1 MSEQEVQEEVQETE
15 EVEETE
21 ESEEPTDE
29 ELWSQDEEVEG
40 ESKEEGTP
48 TEADKEVSEDAE
60 EEPEEAEEAEVEE
73 TEDEEEPEEPQHDYE
88 TRYKDLEKEFHKRN
102 EESARMRE
110 DLNEFRLRDVEREQ
124 AFDRVKKGL
133 SETEEPPVDPRNAEK
148 FFNKED
154 KQTMEEFSELS
165 STFRKMI
172 QHEMAKQGTT
182 LQEATVE
189 SQKRLKELEEQNQ
202 ENNYQAFL
210 RYHEDYM
217 KDRVG
222 EDYRDI
228 DKDADFQAFVLGS
241 PAMTKMMT
249 ESTDP
254 VDHASVMQLFLSTQA
269 GQDAWRPPEEVKE
282 VKTSTKRQAKRAA
295 ATGLLGNSAPVKS
308 KNMDNLS
315 DEELWEAIPE

>member
-1 MSEQEVQEEVQETE
+1 MSEEEVVE
-15 EVEETE
+15 EVEESVE
-21 ESEEPTDE
+21 ESEASDE
-29 ELWSQDEEVEG
+29 ELWSQDEAEG
-40 ESKEEGTP
+40 DSESEGTP
-48 TEADKEVSEDAE
+48 QKESEE
-60 EEPEEAEEAEVEE
+60 EEPEEDSEDSEEEPVEDDEDE
-73 TEDEEEPEEPQHDYE
+73 TEDEEPEEPQHDYE
-88 TRYKDLEKEFHKRN
+88 SRYKDLEREFHKRN

-110 DLNEFRLRDVEREQ
+110 DLNELRLRDVEREQ
-124 AFDRVKKGL
+124 ALDRAKKGL
-133 SETEEPPVDPRNAEK
+133 SETEEPPVDPQDAEK

-182 LQEATVE
+182 LQQATLQAQE
-189 SQKRLKELEEQNQ
+189 RLKSLEEQNQ
-202 ENNYQAFL
+202 EQTYQNFL
-210 RYHEDYM
+210 RYHENYM
-217 KDRVG
+217 LDNVG

-228 DKDADFQAFVLGS
+228 DKDPDFQAFVLGS

-254 VDHASVMQLFLSTQA
+254 VDHASVMQLFLSTA
-269 GQDAWRPPEEVKE
+269 SGESAWRHSEEDEK
-282 VKTSTKRQAKRAA
+282 KASKASTKRQAKRTA
-295 ATGLLGNSAPVKS
+295 ATGLLGNSAPIKS

>member
-1 MSEQEVQEEVQETE
+1 MSEENEVLEE
-15 EVEETE
+15 EVEESEDTEASDEELWEQDEESEGDSEPEGTPE
-21 ESEEPTDE
+21 ESEE
-29 ELWSQDEEVEG
+29 
-40 ESKEEGTP
+40 ES
-48 TEADKEVSEDAE
+48 DE
-60 EEPEEAEEAEVEE
+60 EEPEEDEDE
-73 TEDEEEPEEPQHDYE
+73 TEEEEPEEPQHDYE
-88 TRYKDLEKEFHKRN
+88 ARYKELEKEFHKRN

-110 DLNEFRLRDVEREQ
+110 DLNELRLRDVEREQ
-124 AFDRVKKGL
+124 ALDRVKRGL
-133 SETEEPPVDPRNAEK
+133 PETEEPQVDPSDEAK
-148 FFNKED
+148 FFSKED

-182 LQEATVE
+182 MHEATVQAQE
-189 SQKRLKELEEQNQ
+189 RLKNLEEQNK
-202 ENNYQAFL
+202 EHNYQNLL

-217 KDRVG
+217 LNNVG
-222 EDYRDI
+222 DDYRDI
-228 DKDADFQAFVLGS
+228 DKDPDFQAFVLSS

-254 VDHASVMQLFLSTQA
+254 VDHASVMQLFLSTEE
-269 GQDAWRPPEEVKE
+269 GESSWRPPQVEEKKVKA
-282 VKTSTKRQAKRAA
+282 STKRQAKRTA